1 MKSDIENLNILE
13 PKIQLKLFGYNNYFN
28 NFASIYKKNKLPNVM
43 LLSGPKGAGK
53 STFAYHFTNF
63 LLSENEKDSY
73 SIERFEINPNNL
85 TFKLIQNHT
94 HPNFFLL
101 ENYPFDEN
109 IKIDKIRNLLK
120 FLNKSN
126 YSKNLKIIF
135 LDNAEYLNLNS
146 SNALLKALEQPSKN
160 TYFFII
166 HNESSLIIETIKS
179 RCIKFKFHFNIEE
192 KKNIFKQITENLQ
205 LSFNEV
211 KLDTLLHFETP
222 GNLLKCLIALK
233 DSKLNISEDNFSC
246 ILFLI
251 DKYKT
256 SKNPELLNF
265 ISLLIENFYNE
276 LSLHDGK
283 NINLYLTN
291 KNKISYMINDM
302 KKFNLDKKNLLI
314 SIDKILKND

>member
-192 KKNIFKQITENLQ
+192 KK
-205 LSFNEV
+205 
-211 KLDTLLHFETP
+211 
-222 GNLLKCLIALK
+222 
-233 DSKLNISEDNFSC
+233 
-246 ILFLI
+246 
-251 DKYKT
+251 KY
-256 SKNPELLNF
+256 F
-265 ISLLIENFYNE
+265 
-276 LSLHDGK
+276 
-283 NINLYLTN
+283 
-291 KNKISYMINDM
+291 
-302 KKFNLDKKNLLI
+302 
-314 SIDKILKND
+314 